1 VAAGLVRS
9 FAHPGGNVTGFYGF
23 GVETSGKRLQV
34 LKEAFPT
41 ISHIGVLQYSATA
54 NPSALSASEEAA
66 RALGV
71 QLSRIGVSS
80 PNEIADGFKRANS
93 EGAEAL
99 VVLPDPMFWNE
110 RKRIVALA
118 AKFRMPAIY
127 PEREY
132 VDDGGLLAYGRS
144 VLESWGRAAAL
155 VAKILNGEKPGELPV
170 EQSTRFE
177 LVVNLKTA
185 EALGVTI
192 PPGVLALAD
201 EVIE

>member
-1 VAAGLVRS
+1 VIVVDGGPTVTQIAKDATSTIPIVGGLSGDPVAAGFVRS

-80 PNEIADGFKRANS
+80 PNEIADGFGRANS

-99 VVLPDPMFWNE
+99 VVLPDAMFWNE
-110 RKRIVALA
+110 RERIVALA
-118 AKFRMPAIY
+118 AK
-127 PEREY
+127 
-132 VDDGGLLAYGRS
+132 
-144 VLESWGRAAAL
+144 
-155 VAKILNGEKPGELPV
+155 
-170 EQSTRFE
+170 
-177 LVVNLKTA
+177 
-185 EALGVTI
+185 
-192 PPGVLALAD
+192 
-201 EVIE
+201 